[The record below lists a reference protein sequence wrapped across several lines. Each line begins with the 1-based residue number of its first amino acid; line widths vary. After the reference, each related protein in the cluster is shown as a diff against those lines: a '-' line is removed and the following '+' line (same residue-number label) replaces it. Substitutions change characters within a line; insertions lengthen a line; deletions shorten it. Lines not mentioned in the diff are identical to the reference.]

1 MYPNCEVKLS
11 KTLIWV
17 SGDTYP
23 VKDQLKADGFRWSA
37 KKRAWW
43 KARDNQVSA
52 DQVSADQVSA
62 GQDYAIM
69 GTASDGSAVVIAE
82 CHHDQLN

>member
-17 SGDTYP
+17 SGDTFP

-43 KARDNQVSA
+43 KARDDVAASA
-52 DQVSADQVSA
+52 PSA
-62 GQDYAIM
+62 GQDYTIM
-69 GTASDGSAVVIAE
+69 GAAADGSEVVIAE
-82 CHHDQLN
+82 CHHERLSD